1 MTDPRKFERIDYLL
15 CLALWLGY
23 VALLL
28 STVHN
33 LGYARDEGFYFQAA
47 RSYEGWFQLLHTD
60 LKRAF
65 EPATVDRYWSA
76 NHEHPAFMKS
86 LFALSHRY
94 LFENWRLFRE
104 QGTAYRF
111 PGMAV
116 SALGVVV
123 TYAWGRRE
131 LGRLAGLV
139 AALSLAFMPR
149 VFYHSHLACFDTP
162 VMTMLLITAYAYA
175 RSLEAGTGW
184 AVATGVSYGLLL
196 DTKHNAWLLP
206 GAFVLHFLLTRGAH
220 AVRELRAGRVAIP
233 KAFFAMLVLSPLVFY
248 AGWPWIWH
256 DTAQRLAD
264 YARFHLGH
272 EYYNMEF
279 LGRTYW
285 KPPMPRL
292 YAWIMTLGTVP
303 GITLLLFLLGL
314 ALSVLARVP
323 AWRARVRGLTLTA
336 SEAAPDASHPASSTP
351 LLWLLCLSMCYAPW
365 WSDSTPI
372 FGGTK
377 HWITAY
383 PFLCLFAGRG
393 FAFAASRIAELV
405 PSLRLAPFAPH
416 ALAGSVLIGPLCM
429 MLHSQPWGLSFY
441 TPLVGGA
448 PGAASLGLNRTFWGY
463 TTGAVQGFINARAP
477 ERATLYVHDTAL
489 QSWEMLRQ
497 DGRIR
502 QDLRGSLSI
511 AGSSL
516 ALYQHEPHM
525 HRVEYQVW
533 VDYGH
538 DAPAEIGTFDGVPVV
553 WVYER

>member
-1 MTDPRKFERIDYLL
+1 MIESRKLDRLDYAL
-15 CLALWLGY
+15 CAALWLGY
-23 VALLL
+23 LVLLL
-28 STVHN
+28 STVKD

-47 RSYEGWFQLLHTD
+47 RSYEAWFDLLHTD
-60 LKRAF
+60 FSHAV
-65 EPATVDRYWSA
+65 EPGTIDRYWST

-94 LFENWRLFRE
+94 LFETVRVFRE

-116 SALGVVV
+116 SAFGVVV

-131 LGRLAGLV
+131 LGRVAGLV

-162 VMTMLLITAYAYA
+162 VMTMLLVTTYAYA
-175 RSLEAGTGW
+175 RSLDAGLGW
-184 AVATGVSYGLLL
+184 AVATGVLYGLLL

-206 GAFVLHFLLTRGAH
+206 GAFVLHFLLTRSAH

-233 KAFFAMLVLSPLVFY
+233 SAFFAMALISPLVFY

-256 DTAQRLAD
+256 DTARRFAD
-264 YARFHLGH
+264 YVAFHLGH

-279 LGRTYW
+279 LGQTYW

-292 YAWIMTLGTVP
+292 YAWVMTLGTVP
-303 GITLLLFLLGL
+303 GITLLLFGVGL
-314 ALSVLARVP
+314 VVSVLGVVN
-323 AWRARVRGLTLTA
+323 AWPRRKPRAEPVATA
-336 SEAAPDASHPASSTP
+336 PSFSAQTSTP
-351 LLWLLCLSMCYAPW
+351 LLWLLCLLMCYAPW
-365 WSDSTPI
+365 WSDGTPI

-405 PSLRLAPFAPH
+405 PWQRFASFTPH
-416 ALAGSVLIGPLCM
+416 ALAFAVLLGPLCM
-429 MLHSQPWGLSFY
+429 TLHSHPWGLSFY

-463 TTGAVQGFINARAP
+463 TTGAVQDFINARAP
-477 ERATLYVHDTAL
+477 KDASVYVHDTAL
-489 QSWEMLRQ
+489 QSWEMLRE
-497 DGRIR
+497 DGRVR
-502 QDLRGSLSI
+502 DDLRGNLSI

-516 ALYQHEPHM
+516 ALYHHEPHM
-525 HRVEYQVW
+525 HRVEYEVW

-538 DAPAEIGTFDGVPVV
+538 DAPADVGTFDGVPVV
-553 WVYER
+553 WVYSR